1 VASHQMD
8 FVERASRCLAL
19 RDGELTHDGPA
30 DESTVARL
38 LS

>member
-1 VASHQMD
+1 MD
-8 FVERASRCLAL
+8 FVDRATRCLAL

-30 DESTVARL
+30 DHATITKL